1 MEDGQL
7 VAAAAVDWWARG
19 IGAAGLLIALAS
31 TAIGVMSYRRG
42 TLRVIVSARQS
53 MVASA
58 GGQADLALV
67 TVAVF
72 GRAVA
77 VESIDFECDDQ
88 DVTGFGT
95 SPAQALAPGLGT
107 SIGGF
112 RSFGLDSPGLPYR
125 MQDGEA
131 VTWAFHVAFAP
142 WKVVESPPTNPF
154 RACVRLSDSRRVK
167 SNLLHLR
174 LDSLPAPKVG

>member
-7 VAAAAVDWWARG
+7 IAAAAVDWWARG

-31 TAIGVMSYRRG
+31 TAIGAMNYRRG
-42 TLRVIVSARQS
+42 TLRVTVSARQS
-53 MVASA
+53 IVASA
-58 GGQADLALV
+58 EGQADLALV

-77 VESIDFECDDQ
+77 VESIGFACDDQ

-95 SPAQALAPGLGT
+95 SPAQALAPAPGT

-112 RSFGLDSPGLPYR
+112 PSFGFDSPQLPYR

-131 VTWAFHVAFAP
+131 VTWAFRVAFAP
-142 WKVVESPPTNPF
+142 WKVVESPPAYPF
-154 RACVRLSDSRRVK
+154 RAYVRLSDGTRVE

-174 LDSLPAPKVG
+174 LDSLPPPKVG